1 MGASGWTYFVPYQDD
16 AEQALRQLR
25 SDVFA
30 RRAYSLPGDI
40 LKSGRREAIAALGP
54 SLPKL
59 TKMLAMSKA
68 LNQAMKDIGADTADA
83 DREARKMERFF
94 RKVEKGVGAA
104 KPAEEA
110 LGASKSAPASIET
123 ALELA
128 GEMGTHSILDIE
140 RTSSAAGF
148 GLATPLTRDELLRLF
163 GTETPSVEDAR
174 RLEKT
179 GELCS
184 LRQRWEAAY
193 FTAFDG
199 GKPSAIVFCGNSGD

>member
-40 LKSGRREAIAALGP
+40 AKSGRTESLAALGP

-83 DREARKMERFF
+83 DREAQKMERFF
-94 RKVEKGVGAA
+94 RKVEKVGAA
-104 KPAEEA
+104 KAAEEA
-110 LGASKSAPASIET
+110 LGASKSAPASIDE

-174 RLEKT
+174 RLEKS

-184 LRQRWEAAY
+184 LRDRWEAAY
-193 FTAFDG
+193 FTVFEG